1 MPPLFFAVAACSAVV
16 ALSPA
21 ASRAD
26 SPIPPLPA
34 GSQVQLV
41 DGGVIAGRIVSCD
54 ETTVGLESLELGLVK
69 LPREVVS
76 GWKASLA
83 ADRNRR
89 QRPVSLEE
97 MARDASP
104 RAAVAV
110 LLDND
115 DVATSKTLSIEG
127 DVARIVIDGVAE
139 PVTIPLGRVRALSF
153 ARDRRPA
160 RRGQRPSVTLLAL
173 RDGSR
178 LAVEPLRLDA
188 VEDGGALRLVLA
200 SPNAKGLA
208 VDCPRESVVARADR
222 GPGVRPLE
230 QEEIAGHGGRDPGGL
245 PLGFY
250 VPSRSLSG
258 GPLRAR
264 GENVFG
270 GFSMQAPG
278 KVIFVIRERADRFKG
293 RVAIDDSAG
302 KGGTIRVKLWAE
314 AEGGKRTA
322 IFESGPIRGGEMP
335 VAIAADAPGMKYF
348 EIELEA
354 EGDDWKL
361 ARVVWLDPVVIA
373 K

>member
-26 SPIPPLPA
+26 LPIPPLPV
-34 GSQVQLV
+34 GPQVELV
-41 DGGVIAGRIVSCD
+41 DGSVVAGRIVSCD
-54 ETTVGLESLELGLVK
+54 EATVGLESLELGLVK
-69 LPREVVS
+69 LPRELVS

-83 ADRNRR
+83 ADRDRR
-89 QRPVSLEE
+89 QRPVSLPRI
-97 MARDASP
+97 ARDASP

-115 DVATSKTLSIEG
+115 DVATATTLSIEG
-127 DVARIVIDGVAE
+127 GFARIGIDGVVE
-139 PVTIPLGRVRALSF
+139 PVTIPLGRVRAVAF
-153 ARDRRPA
+153 ARDRGPA
-160 RRGQRPSVTLLAL
+160 PRGKRPSVTLLAL

-178 LAVEPLRLDA
+178 LAVEPRGSDA
-188 VEDGGALRLVLA
+188 AEDGGTLRLTLA
-200 SPNAKGLA
+200 ARQAQGL
-208 VDCPRESVVARADR
+208 VIECPREAVVARADR
-222 GPGVRPLE
+222 NQGVRPLE
-230 QEEIAGHGGRDPGGL
+230 HEEIAGHGGRDPGDL

-264 GENVFG
+264 GENAFG

-278 KVIFVIRERADRFKG
+278 KVIFVIRERADRFEG

-314 AEGGKRTA
+314 VEGGKRTA
-322 IFESGPIRGGEMP
+322 IFESAPVRGGEMP
-335 VAIAADAPGMKYF
+335 VKIAADAPGMKYF

-354 EGDDWKL
+354 EGEDWKL